1 MTSYERMMTAL
12 AVREPDRVPIME
24 CVIHRAV
31 LRRACPGAET
41 QNDFEERMDFDA
53 VSCPARFDKVRQN
66 ADGTYFDEWGVL
78 YGTSTEAAD
87 HPMRGPIASKDD
99 LLRYVPPDPEAP
111 HRLGNLTDLVARH
124 KGKKAIVF
132 HQRAAFMW
140 SAYLNG
146 IDNLLLN
153 FLAEPDF
160 VHELMDMVLGVML
173 RIARRAV
180 RAGAD
185 IILLGDDYAGNKG
198 PMFSPVA
205 FRTFVLPRL
214 KKMVD
219 TVHEEGGKVIK
230 HSDGKLWLLLD
241 DMVAAGIDGL
251 NPIEP
256 VAGMD
261 LGEVKRKY
269 GSRVCLIGNV
279 DCGRLLP
286 HGTVEEV
293 EAAVRECIRQGAP
306 GGGYILSSSNSIHSG
321 VNPDNYLEMIAAG
334 RKYGV
339 YPLLNRNSPCT
350 AGPRS

>member
-1 MTSYERMMTAL
+1 MNSYERIMTAL
-12 AVREPDRVPIME
+12 AVRQPDRVPIME
-24 CVIHRAV
+24 GLIHPEV
-31 LRRACPGAET
+31 VRRACPGAET
-41 QNDFEERMDFDA
+41 QSEFEERMDFDA
-53 VSCPARFDKVRQN
+53 VSCAARFDKVRQN

-78 YGTSTEAAD
+78 YGPSTEVLG
-87 HPMRGPIASKDD
+87 HPMRGPIATKDD
-99 LLRYVPPDPEAP
+99 LFRYLPPDPDAP
-111 HRLGNLTDLVARH
+111 HRLGNLAELVAKH

-132 HQRAAFMW
+132 GQRAAFMW

-146 IDNLLLN
+146 IDNLLMN

-160 VHELMDMVLGVML
+160 VHELMDTVLAVML
-173 RIARRAV
+173 RIARLAI

-185 IILLGDDYAGNKG
+185 VIQLGDDYAGNKG
-198 PMFSPVA
+198 PMFSPSA

-241 DMVAAGIDGL
+241 DIVATGIDGL

-256 VAGMD
+256 AAGMN

-279 DCGRLLP
+279 DCAHLLP
-286 HGTVEEV
+286 HGSAEEV
-293 EAAVRECIRQGAP
+293 EAAVRQCIQDASF

-321 VNPDNYLEMIAAG
+321 VNPENYLAMIAAG
-334 RKYGV
+334 RKYGL
-339 YPLLNRNSPCT
+339 YPVRG
-350 AGPRS
+350 AAHRWRSFM